1 MTTTMLVFGFFI
13 FCALMVWT
21 IVRTLGSSKDEESS
35 ALRRELQV
43 LTETLANSSSH
54 LTQRLEGIDNRM
66 TQSGI
71 ANQDLVRGVFDGLGQ
86 VREATSAVAEQAR
99 QFTALQDLLK
109 PPKARGG
116 IGETMLEE
124 LLRQILPPSGFQT
137 QYRFSSGVIVDA
149 IVRAG
154 ERLICIDSKF
164 PLVNYQ
170 RMCMATDEVE
180 RREAERAFAAD
191 VTKHIKD
198 ISTRYICP
206 DEGTLDF
213 AVMYVPAEGLYGEV
227 LRLAHC
233 KLPIFETAMAQRV
246 IPMSPLTM
254 HGYLQTVVF
263 GLRCLQIEKNA
274 ESILGLCGR
283 LEQDVER
290 FATEYDVLG
299 AHLNNA
305 HKKFGEGARKLERFR
320 ATLERAHE
328 FSDDPSDVAP
338 REAELE
344 SERPPLEIVNE
355 R

>member
-1 MTTTMLVFGFFI
+1 MTTTLLVLSLA
-13 FCALMVWT
+13 ALLAVLVWVAT
-21 IVRTLGSSKDEESS
+21 KAASQKEDEVTG
-35 ALRRELQV
+35 LRRDLHV
-43 LTETLANSSSH
+43 LMETMAAGNSH

-66 TQSGI
+66 TQTSV
-71 ANQDLVRGVFDGLGQ
+71 ANQDLVQGVFDGLGQ
-86 VREATSAVAEQAR
+86 VREATIVVAEQAR

-124 LLRQILPPSGFQT
+124 LLRQILPPKGFQT

-149 IVRAG
+149 VVRAG
-154 ERLICIDSKF
+154 ERLICVDSKF

-170 RMCMATDEVE
+170 RMCMATTDAE
-180 RREAERAFAAD
+180 RIEAERAFAAD
-191 VTKHIKD
+191 VSKHIKD
-198 ISTRYICP
+198 ISSRYICP

-227 LRLAHC
+227 LRLSHG

-290 FATEYDVLG
+290 FAAEYDVLG
-299 AHLNNA
+299 AHLTNA

-320 ATLERAHE
+320 ATLERTHE
-328 FSDDPSDVAP
+328 ISDDQAP
-338 REAELE
+338 RGPARLDPDRPSLE
-344 SERPPLEIVNE
+344 VVNE